1 METNI
6 KKRAFTSMLWKIIE
20 RFSTQGVSFFVSII
34 LARLLLPKD
43 YGTVALTAVF
53 INISNVFVQCG
64 LGTALIQNKDV
75 KNEDYSLVLYFS
87 WIISAILFVGLFVLA
102 PFIGEFYHD
111 NHVVNI
117 IRVLGG
123 TLFITSVNSVE
134 HAYISRN
141 LQFKKLFFSTLIGTI
156 FSAVI
161 GISLAYLNFG
171 VWALVVQQIVALSC
185 DTICLWLMI
194 DIRLVR
200 SFNIQ
205 RLKVLMK
212 FGINLLISNLIETIY
227 NNSYN
232 LVIGKFYNSTML
244 GLYNKGYQFPN
255 LIVTNVNSP
264 IQSVLMPVLSK
275 SQEDRKHLKSM
286 IRRSVSISSFLI
298 FPAMMGLAG
307 IAEPLIKLTLT
318 EKWIECVPFLQISCL
333 TLAFWPIHIANLQA
347 INAVGRSDI
356 YLKLQIIKKIMGI
369 GVLIFTIPL
378 GIMGMAWGQAIVSI
392 SSLGI
397 NAYPNKKIIGYSIKK
412 QLIDTIPYF
421 LLSLIMGIAIS
432 YISLTSNLLTII
444 LQIVVG
450 VLIYLI
456 LSYIFKVDALMYII
470 ETGKKF
476 LESNK
481 GR

>member
-6 KKRAFTSMLWKIIE
+6 KKRALTSMLWKLVE

-43 YGTVALTAVF
+43 YGTVALTTVF

-75 KNEDYSLVLYFS
+75 KNEDYSSVLYFS
-87 WIISAILFVGLFVLA
+87 WIVSAVLFVGLFVLA

-111 NHVVNI
+111 DQVVSI

-123 TLFITSVNSVE
+123 TLFVTSINSVE

-141 LQFKKLFFSTLIGTI
+141 LQFKKLFLSTLIGTI

-171 VWALVVQQIVALSC
+171 VWALIIQQIVALLC
-185 DTICLWLMI
+185 DTICLWFMV

-205 RLKVLMK
+205 RLKKLMK
-212 FGINLLISNLIETIY
+212 FGVNLLISNLIETLY

-264 IQSVLMPVLSK
+264 IQSVLMPVLAK
-275 SQEDRKHLKSM
+275 AQEDKEHLKSM
-286 IRRSVSISSFLI
+286 IRHSVSVSAFLI

-356 YLKLQIIKKIMGI
+356 YLKLQIMKKIFGI
-369 GVLIFTIPL
+369 GVLIFTIPM
-378 GIMGMAWGQAIVSI
+378 GIMGMAWGQAMVSI
-392 SSLGI
+392 CSLVI

-412 QLIDTIPYF
+412 QLIDIIPYF
-421 LLSLIMGIAIS
+421 LLSSIMGIAIS
-432 YISLTSNLLTII
+432 YISLTSSLLTII
-444 LQIVVG
+444 IQIAVG
-450 VLIYLI
+450 IVIYLI
-456 LSYIFKVDALMYII
+456 LSYLFKVKALMYII

-476 LESNK
+476 LDK
-481 GR
+481 DRGR